1 MAERQREAALRYLP
15 TNRRFRSKRDTI
27 DYRWICCFQC
37 YAESAIRTIG
47 REAYYSI
54 LRNSPNILLG
64 VETMT
69 VTSRMGEMTK
79 PLETKEYYVRNKP
92 PRNKVEAAERQFDRI
107 ERQRKMRLLVANWR
121 NAVFGQD

>member
-1 MAERQREAALRYLP
+1 M
-15 TNRRFRSKRDTI
+15 T
-27 DYRWICCFQC
+27 
-37 YAESAIRTIG
+37 
-47 REAYYSI
+47 
-54 LRNSPNILLG
+54 

-79 PLETKEYYVRNKP
+79 PLEPKEYYVRNNP